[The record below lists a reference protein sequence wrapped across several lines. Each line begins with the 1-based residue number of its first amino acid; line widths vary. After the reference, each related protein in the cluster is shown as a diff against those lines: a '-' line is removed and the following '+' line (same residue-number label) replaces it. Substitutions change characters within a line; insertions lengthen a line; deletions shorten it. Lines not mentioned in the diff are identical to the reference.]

1 MPFTNFVVPF
11 FLVIG
16 SLRAWV
22 TRMQFCELSMPPIH
36 LHSRARKEPCLPL
49 LCERMVGMRNFS
61 FPSTFVCSAAKD
73 CTLYQSHLSHLMS
86 SVEYLVQCL
95 LLASMTLFVWHC
107 MHRCTLNVIQ
117 VMMTLMPLLTR
128 R

>member
-1 MPFTNFVVPF
+1 MDW
-11 FLVIG
+11 VIVCMDNKD
-16 SLRAWV
+16 AV
-22 TRMQFCELSMPPIH
+22 CELSMPPIH
-36 LHSRARKEPCLPL
+36 LYTVGPERNPFCPY
-49 LCERMVGMRNFS
+49 LCERMIGMQNFS

-107 MHRCTLNVIQ
+107 VHRYTLNVIQ
-117 VMMTLMPLLTR
+117 VMKTLMPLLSR

>member
-1 MPFTNFVVPF
+1 
-11 FLVIG
+11 
-16 SLRAWV
+16 
-22 TRMQFCELSMPPIH
+22 MQFSNCACHSFIANELEAIGPERNPFC
-36 LHSRARKEPCLPL
+36 PY
-49 LCERMVGMRNFS
+49 LCERMVGMQNFS
-61 FPSTFVCSAAKD
+61 FPSTFVCSAA
-73 CTLYQSHLSHLMS
+73 TLYQSHLSHLMS

-107 MHRCTLNVIQ
+107 MHRYTLNVIQ